1 MNFVLLMWSGC
12 DCVFCRR
19 LEFLAFLR
27 RGEERPEAWTLE
39 ALVTFLAPPLNS
51 EPRGQQ
57 RMRVKMAVGS
67 GDHSRTCLTRT
78 FTFTSWNDNWGCA
91 DVLNTPWSQ
100 VLEQTEVFFP
110 QGVLELKA
118 DVWFEDKDP
127 CEDP

>member
-1 MNFVLLMWSGC
+1 MLCDLVLTPM
-12 DCVFCRR
+12 CRR

-51 EPRGQQ
+51 EPRGQHKL
-57 RMRVKMAVGS
+57 RVRMAVGS
-67 GDHSRTCLTRT
+67 GAQSKTVFARS

-91 DVLNTPWSQ
+91 DVLRTPWPR
-100 VLEQTEVFFP
+100 VLEQGEVFFP

-127 CEDP
+127 CDEA